1 MEPVEPVAASTP
13 KSESVPPVANVVA
26 QAPVPPVAHPVAQAS
41 VPPVLKLVP
50 PVAQKVKKASGATGG
65 TRQTTPKSANDLE
78 PPGLPGCEWRIS
90 GSGWELWRRVPSVSE
105 NGKRSSKRTYMAY
118 YSRKAVEGFYAR
130 ETKTDIR
137 RA

>member
-1 MEPVEPVAASTP
+1 MKPAEIVAANVPKAESVQPVAKVIA
-13 KSESVPPVANVVA
+13 PPVA
-26 QAPVPPVAHPVAQAS
+26 QPT
-41 VPPVLKLVP
+41 LRLVQ
-50 PVAQKVKKASGATGG
+50 PVAQKVKKARCATGG
-65 TRQTTPKSANDLE
+65 TRRITHKENNGLE

-90 GSGWELWRRVPSVSE
+90 GSGWELWRRVPAVSE

-130 ETKTDIR
+130 ETKADSR